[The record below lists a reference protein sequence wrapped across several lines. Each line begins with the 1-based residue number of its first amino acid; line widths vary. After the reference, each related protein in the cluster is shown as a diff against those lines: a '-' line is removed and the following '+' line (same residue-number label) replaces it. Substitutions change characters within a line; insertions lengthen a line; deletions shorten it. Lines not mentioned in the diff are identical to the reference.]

1 MQNVYKLIPSNCRK
15 ACQIEK
21 TENKLGYH
29 KPGTE
34 NYCVCTLHMLPQG
47 KYSQYTTE

>member
-1 MQNVYKLIPSNCRK
+1 MQNVYTLTPSNCRK
-15 ACQIEK
+15 ARQIEK

-34 NYCVCTLHMLPQG
+34 THCVCTLLQAETHD
-47 KYSQYTTE
+47 TTG